1 MSCTFWNMRRRLRA
15 QKHNEKIIT
24 DLATAQAAE
33 KQEDKSVEKAV
44 TGNDKRTGRKP
55 KVGDSSN

>member
-15 QKHNEKIIT
+15 QKQNKKIIT
-24 DLATAQAAE
+24 DLATAQAEE
-33 KQEDKSVEKAV
+33 KQADKPTEKAV

-55 KVGDSSN
+55 KNGDSSN